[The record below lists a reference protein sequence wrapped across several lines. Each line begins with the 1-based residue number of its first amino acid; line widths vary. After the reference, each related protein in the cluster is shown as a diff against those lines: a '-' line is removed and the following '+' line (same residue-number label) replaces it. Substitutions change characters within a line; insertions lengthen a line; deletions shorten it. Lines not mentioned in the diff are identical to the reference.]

1 VRRAGEEGMVAA
13 FAAVVAVSLVMVAG
27 MVLDGGR
34 VVAAQATARDLASA
48 AARAGAQEL
57 DLELVRGDGAPV
69 LDPGRAEAAA
79 LAFLDA
85 SGVAGTV
92 AVEGPAVTVVV
103 TLRQPMA
110 ILPVADRTVRVSHTA
125 TALDRPEVRS

>member
-1 VRRAGEEGMVAA
+1 M
-13 FAAVVAVSLVMVAG
+13 
-27 MVLDGGR
+27 
-34 VVAAQATARDLASA
+34 
-48 AARAGAQEL
+48 
-57 DLELVRGDGAPV
+57 RGDGAPL

-92 AVEGPAVTVVV
+92 AVEGAAVTVVV

-110 ILPVADRTVRVSHTA
+110 ILPVADRIVRVSHTA

>member
-1 VRRAGEEGMVAA
+1 MRRPGEEGMVAA

-57 DLELVRGDGAPV
+57 DLEAGA
-69 LDPGRAEAAA
+69 G
-79 LAFLDA
+79 
-85 SGVAGTV
+85 
-92 AVEGPAVTVVV
+92 
-103 TLRQPMA
+103 
-110 ILPVADRTVRVSHTA
+110 
-125 TALDRPEVRS
+125 